1 MYERSRYSRTCQGHD
16 LASSTTCNERLTHLA
31 EADTIIKLTKPAHA
45 NDAHDMIIGIDY
57 TAAIWQSAGIGRYTR
72 ELVRSAIGMGDAFEY
87 VLFYAAGGLPAQ
99 QPYVTDL
106 QHICRS
112 YAYVRAVP
120 IPLSPRLLANIWQ
133 RFRLP
138 LLVERFTGKIDI
150 LHAPDF
156 VLPPTRSRALLTVH
170 DLTFVVHPECFKPA
184 LRRYLSRAVPRSLP
198 RASLV
203 LADSYATRA
212 DLVQHMHVSTE
223 RVTVIYPGVTPQ
235 FRPLPTDVTEPV
247 RQRLRLPPEFL
258 LFVGTL
264 EPRKNLVRLL
274 HAFQH
279 LPTSMHLVIAGR
291 KGWLYEPI
299 FATVEQSDLTRRVV
313 FLDFVHDA
321 DLPAL
326 YNLAQAFVYPSL
338 YEGFGIPVAEALAC
352 GTPVVTA
359 NVASLPEVAGD
370 ATVLVDP
377 LDIRAIA
384 TGIEE
389 ALANAEQ
396 LRAAGPRQAARFTW
410 EESARV
416 LLDCYQN
423 LS

>member
-1 MYERSRYSRTCQGHD
+1 
-16 LASSTTCNERLTHLA
+16 
-31 EADTIIKLTKPAHA
+31 
-45 NDAHDMIIGIDY
+45 MIIGIDY

-72 ELVRSAIGMGDAFEY
+72 ELVRSAIAMGGAFEY

-106 QHICRS
+106 QRMCQM
-112 YAYVRAVP
+112 YAHVRAVP

-138 LLVERFTGKIDI
+138 LPVEWFTGKIDI

-156 VLPPTRSRALLTVH
+156 VLPPNRSRALLTVH
-170 DLTFVVHPECFKPA
+170 DLTFVLHPECFKPA

-198 RASLV
+198 HASLI

-212 DLVQHMHVSTE
+212 DLIQHMHVSAE
-223 RVTVIYPGVTPQ
+223 RVAVIYPGVSAQ
-235 FRPLPTDVTEPV
+235 FRPLPAAITEPV
-247 RQRLRLPPEFL
+247 RQRLGLPTSFL

-274 HAFQH
+274 QAFQP
-279 LPTSMHLVIAGR
+279 LSSSLHLVIAGR

-299 FATVEQSDLTRRVV
+299 FTTVEQSGLTRQVM
-313 FLDFVHDA
+313 FLDFVDDA

-326 YNLAQAFVYPSL
+326 YNLAQVFVYPSL

-377 LDIRAIA
+377 LDIRAIT
-384 TGIEE
+384 TGIEQ
-389 ALANAEQ
+389 ALADVER
-396 LRAAGPRQAARFTW
+396 LRVAGPRQAARFTW
-410 EESARV
+410 EESARA

-423 LS
+423 LA

>member
-1 MYERSRYSRTCQGHD
+1 
-16 LASSTTCNERLTHLA
+16 
-31 EADTIIKLTKPAHA
+31 
-45 NDAHDMIIGIDY
+45 MIIGIDY
-57 TAAIWQSAGIGRYTR
+57 TAAIWQGAGIGRYTR
-72 ELVRSAIGMGDAFEY
+72 ELVRSAIAMGGAFEY
-87 VLFYAAGGLPAQ
+87 VLFYAAGGLPTQ

-106 QHICRS
+106 QRMCQT
-112 YAYVRAVP
+112 YAHVRAVP

-138 LLVERFTGKIDI
+138 LPVERFTGKIDI

-170 DLTFVVHPECFKPA
+170 DLTFVLYPECFKPA

-212 DLVQHMHVSTE
+212 DLVQHMHVNAE
-223 RVTVIYPGVTPQ
+223 RVAVIYPGVTPQ
-235 FRPLPTDVTEPV
+235 FRPLPAAITEPV
-247 RQRLRLPPEFL
+247 RQRLGLPAQFL

-274 HAFQH
+274 HAFQP
-279 LPTSMHLVIAGR
+279 LSASLHLVIAGR

-299 FATVEQSDLTRRVV
+299 FTTVEQSGLNRQVM
-313 FLDFVHDA
+313 FLDFVDDA

-352 GTPVVTA
+352 GIPVVTA

-377 LDIRAIA
+377 LDTRAIT
-384 TGIEE
+384 TGIEQ
-389 ALANAEQ
+389 ALADAER
-396 LRAAGPRQAARFTW
+396 LRAAGPQQAARFTW
-410 EESARV
+410 EESARA

-423 LS
+423 LA